1 MAILILNLV
10 KKTLKLH
17 ILTAVVKRDMKM
29 GQIQAHFVDLN
40 GIVKASGIELGFHEK
55 WCFFE
60 DFRTKMKASG
70 IRKFLRIFSA
80 KMKASGIDFR
90 AFHEKLRTSN
100 ALAMPLKIMKCK
112 NLLGC
117 LHYGQLKMFS
127 LKMLP
132 KLFTSQMWTIVHICE
147 HCSQCSHYHKWALW
161 ELFTVFRWPL

>member
-1 MAILILNLV
+1 MTVVMAILILNLV

-55 WCFFE
+55 LCFFE

-80 KMKASGIDFR
+80 KMKASGIDFSCFSR
-90 AFHEKLRTSN
+90 KTAHLKRLSYATGNHEMQKSSGMPSLWTVENVFIEN
-100 ALAMPLKIMKCK
+100 ASK
-112 NLLGC
+112 
-117 LHYGQLKMFS
+117 
-127 LKMLP
+127 
-132 KLFTSQMWTIVHICE
+132 IVHI
-147 HCSQCSHYHKWALW
+147 SNVNNCSHL
-161 ELFTVFRWPL
+161 